1 MGDCGNSFLSFIIS
15 KVTHFY
21 YIINITIK
29 ELTMLVRTQEQIEES
44 IARQN
49 ENTMKFQ
56 AKMWSVLGVIFM
68 GIIIVDGI
76 FF

>member
-1 MGDCGNSFLSFIIS
+1 MFETN
-15 KVTHFY
+15 
-21 YIINITIK
+21 
-29 ELTMLVRTQEQIEES
+29 EQIEAR

-56 AKMWSVLGVIFM
+56 AKMWSVLGIFFM

>member
-1 MGDCGNSFLSFIIS
+1 MFQ
-15 KVTHFY
+15 
-21 YIINITIK
+21 
-29 ELTMLVRTQEQIEES
+29 TQEQIEER

-56 AKMWSVLGVIFM
+56 LKMWSVLSVFFM

>member
-1 MGDCGNSFLSFIIS
+1 MFQ
-15 KVTHFY
+15 
-21 YIINITIK
+21 
-29 ELTMLVRTQEQIEES
+29 TQEQIEES